1 MRKWLLLFLLIHLS
15 SYAAPAPVEQQ
26 ASQLRTLI
34 RQADDSYYNQSKSLM
49 SDASYDALKEQYQGL
64 VSQYPELADPEN
76 VGAAVQ
82 ADSHKVPHS
91 APVLS
96 LAKAYSDSEVDAFIG
111 VCGRT
116 GFYSIEPK
124 IDGLTVILKY
134 RDGSLIQAVTRGNGT
149 EGTDVTAA
157 VLASGAVPV
166 LLTNAPPVLDLRG
179 EAFLSRAAFV
189 ELNRRRAVDG
199 NIPLKS
205 ARNSASGTLRLLDFA
220 EVARR
225 ALSIHVFEVLTTDKP
240 THSESL
246 ACVRGLG
253 LPVVQC
259 RRVAGGAV
267 LAAITELNAQR
278 AELPYATDGVVI
290 KLDDLAAFNALGS
303 TAHHPRGALARKYRE
318 VPVETQLLRIEWTEK
333 GVPVGCF
340 EPVEVDGATIQR
352 ATLHNRE
359 HLRALNLA
367 PGDRIQVIR
376 SGGSIPE
383 IIGRIP

>member
-1 MRKWLLLFLLIHLS
+1 MRKWLLLFLLIHLN
-15 SYAAPAPVEQQ
+15 SYAAPKPVEQQ
-26 ASQLRTLI
+26 ALHLRTLI
-34 RQADDSYYNQSKSLM
+34 WQADDAYYNQSKSLM
-49 SDASYDALKEQYQGL
+49 SDASYDALTEQYQAL
-64 VSQYPELADPEN
+64 LSRYPELTDPAG
-76 VGAAVQ
+76 VGSALEAG
-82 ADSHKVPHS
+82 ACKVPHS

-96 LAKAYSDSEVDAFIG
+96 LEKAYSDAEVEAF
-111 VCGRT
+111 VATCGRSN
-116 GFYSIEPK
+116 FYSVEPK

-134 RDGSLIQAVTRGNGT
+134 RDGLLIQAITRGDGKA
-149 EGTDVTAA
+149 GMDVTTA
-157 VLASGAVPV
+157 VLVSGAVPV
-166 LLTNAPPVLDLRG
+166 VLQHAPPVLELRG
-179 EAFLSRAAFV
+179 EAYLTHAAFA
-189 ELNRRRAVDG
+189 ELNRRRGLDG
-199 NIPLKS
+199 ETLLKS
-205 ARNSASGTLRLLDFA
+205 ARNSASGTLRLLDYD
-220 EVARR
+220 EVAKRD
-225 ALSIHVFEVLTTDKP
+225 LSVAVFEVLTTDRP

-253 LPVVQC
+253 LPVVQT
-259 RRVAGGAV
+259 RRVEGRNV
-267 LAAITELNAQR
+267 LAAVAELNRQR